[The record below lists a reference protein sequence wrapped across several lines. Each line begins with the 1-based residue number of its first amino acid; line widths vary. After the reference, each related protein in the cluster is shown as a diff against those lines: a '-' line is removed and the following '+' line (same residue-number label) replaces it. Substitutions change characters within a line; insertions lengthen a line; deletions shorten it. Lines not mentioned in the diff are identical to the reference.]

1 MSRMDLTAEF
11 LTYLAKNP
19 EGRIIAREAG
29 VSHEWFLDPIHK
41 KIWGIIGASE
51 DSLSD
56 VYIRAQGGV
65 DFYSVDYTEDLAKLI
80 ESFREATRKEE
91 LVTACGKASM
101 AADSQSKLA
110 DDILRELHQALQGM
124 ERFRCPDQQ
133 SPLFL
138 KDLQIVYQDY
148 LKRREAGGITGLPYP
163 FPTLSRLTT
172 GLNPAE
178 WVVFYGHAK
187 AMKTWIWLYSA
198 LYMWRTNNVPLLITS
213 KEMSAKVCRE
223 RFCAVYAGVDYGAI
237 LTEAEKEAEII
248 IWDGGNNDTPFY
260 KPDLHITIVDPH
272 RPGHELA
279 YFPGETNLRMAN
291 VVIVN
296 KITTAD
302 PDKVDIVLNNTK
314 FANPNAI
321 VIKAASPVTIEDE
334 NAIRGKKVLIVED
347 GPTLTHGEMTY
358 GAGMVAAKKYG
369 AGETIDPLP
378 YLVGE
383 IKETFE
389 KYKHV
394 KGKGFLPAMGYSDQQ
409 IADLKATIDATPC
422 DIVLAG
428 TPIDLNRVLSVNK
441 PIVRV
446 FYSLEEISKPDLS
459 DVLKDF

>member
-223 RFCAVYAGVDYGAI
+223 RFCAVYAGVDYDRFRRGD
-237 LTEAEKEAEII
+237 LL
-248 IWDGGNNDTPFY
+248 
-260 KPDLHITIVDPH
+260 KP
-272 RPGHELA
+272 
-279 YFPGETNLRMAN
+279 
-291 VVIVN
+291 
-296 KITTAD
+296 
-302 PDKVDIVLNNTK
+302 
-314 FANPNAI
+314 
-321 VIKAASPVTIEDE
+321 EDE
-334 NAIRGKKVLIVED
+334 RLQLALEEVDEKGKNAPIYWKETDKMGIDAVNEVQSWANDFKVSAIFFDCVEGLTFDYKDLPPVARGIKNTAK
-347 GPTLTHGEMTY
+347 TY
-358 GAGMVAAKKYG
+358 G
-369 AGETIDPLP
+369 IPW
-378 YLVGE
+378 VG
-383 IKETFE
+383 TTQ
-389 KYKHV
+389 
-394 KGKGFLPAMGYSDQQ
+394 A
-409 IADLKATIDATPC
+409 
-422 DIVLAG
+422 
-428 TPIDLNRVLSVNK
+428 NRVLDRKK
-441 PIVRV
+441 PKSDPEQDMGGSIRFVQTVDQLFRLV
-446 FYSLEEISKPDLS
+446 KVKPAQLQLTMAAMRECKEMILQIRAVPAVCFQEIDTPPMDVAEEPDFLG
-459 DVLKDF
+459 